1 MRERIWTLFM
11 ARTREFFRD
20 RSSLGWNLFFPFLVI
35 IGFGLLFN
43 QDRQVLYKV
52 GIVNAQHGAAA
63 DDARYR
69 RFRETKHLDF
79 VEFVSRD
86 DALEKLRHHRVD
98 LVVDPGSRRYWVS
111 ETSPRGY
118 VVERLLM
125 AGVGEGANGYVKQS
139 VAGREIPYVEWLF
152 PGVLGMNIM
161 FSSLFGVGYVVVRYR
176 KNGALKRLSVT
187 PVRPFEFLGAQVLSR
202 LFVIMV
208 TTGIVYTGSVVIY
221 RFQCRGSYLTLFL
234 VFVLGSFS
242 MISLGLLIACRS
254 SSEEFADGVLNLI
267 TWPMMF
273 LSEVWFS
280 LEGARPW
287 VHKAAKAFPLTYMVD
302 GARRVMNDGAGAGD
316 IGPHLAAMAA
326 MSAVFILTGSLLF
339 KWQKT

>member
-1 MRERIWTLFM
+1 R
-11 ARTREFFRD
+11 
-20 RSSLGWNLFFPFLVI
+20 
-35 IGFGLLFN
+35 LLLAGG
-43 QDRQVLYKV
+43 D
-52 GIVNAQHGAAA
+52 GAN
-63 DDARYR
+63 
-69 RFRETKHLDF
+69 
-79 VEFVSRD
+79 
-86 DALEKLRHHRVD
+86 
-98 LVVDPGSRRYWVS
+98 
-111 ETSPRGY
+111 RGY
-118 VVERLLM
+118 AR
-125 AGVGEGANGYVKQS
+125 QS

-187 PVRPFEFLGAQVLSR
+187 PVRPVEFLTAQVLSR

-208 TTGIVYTGSVVIY
+208 TTSVVYAGSVVFY

-242 MISLGLLIACRS
+242 MISLGLLIASRS
-254 SSEEFADGVLNLI
+254 GSEEFADGVLNLI

-287 VHKAAKAFPLTYMVD
+287 VHRAAKVFPLTYMVD
-302 GARRVMNDGAGAGD
+302 GARKVMNDGAGLGD
-316 IGPHLAAMAA
+316 ISLHLAVMAS
-326 MSAVFILTGSLLF
+326 MSLVFVVTGSLLF